1 MTREIWTGGCQC
13 GAVRYR
19 LLSRPTNPC
28 LCHCRMCQKQFGSF
42 FGAFADVH
50 EDDIHLVRGAVR
62 YFKSSSE
69 AERGFCGDCGT
80 PLVYHFL
87 SQPRISV
94 AIGSLDR
101 HSEMKPEF
109 QYGLESREPWF
120 ADLHSLPGTRRSCPD
135 AWCNW
140 RRRGHRDLRR
150 AGIGQAAM
158 CGRLT
163 VGVSLKVA
171 MVSRLK

>member
-28 LCHCRMCQKQFGSF
+28 ICHCRMCQKQFGSF

-50 EDDIHLVRGAVR
+50 NNDFHLVRGTVK
-62 YFKSSSE
+62 YFRSSSE
-69 AERGFCGDCGT
+69 AERGFCGNCGT
-80 PLVYHFL
+80 PLVYCFL
-87 SQPRISV
+87 SQARIAV

-120 ADLHSLPGTRRSCPD
+120 ADLHSLPGTRTGEGDNGVGDTPERFARVDASNRQHPD
-135 AWCNW
+135 YETPYNQ
-140 RRRGHRDLRR
+140 R
-150 AGIGQAAM
+150 
-158 CGRLT
+158 
-163 VGVSLKVA
+163 
-171 MVSRLK
+171 